1 MVHRRYSRPMDV
13 VAIAMGI
20 GMFLIL
26 LLMIGGIERI

>member
-1 MVHRRYSRPMDV
+1 MDV